1 MLTEECLEIL
11 EKKEYYEK
19 CKAAFGGRNSFS
31 KTDKDATFMH
41 MKDDHMESAFGVMKE
56 DMGFRRFLTRGRMNI
71 STEFMLLCFGFNVN
85 KLHSKTVNNKRG
97 FKIYKEELL
106 KQAV

>member
-1 MLTEECLEIL
+1 
-11 EKKEYYEK
+11 
-19 CKAAFGGRNSFS
+19 
-31 KTDKDATFMH
+31 
-41 MKDDHMESAFGVMKE
+41 
-56 DMGFRRFLTRGRMNI
+56 MNI

-106 KQAV
+106 KQAVWKNWNPIALLCAAINSKSSSQAG